1 MIYIKIKSNRSFF
14 FDIQTAIFTYFFV
27 CRPGQEFRQIIQ
39 YRDLDAPQD
48 PIDMFN

>member
-1 MIYIKIKSNRSFF
+1 MIYIKINLIDLF